1 MIPEYL
7 QYSQMLFMLF
17 SGLRVY
23 EDIIYEYYDRIIKV
37 FAETL
42 LIRSTNAASVLV
54 RPNDMKKNS

>member
-1 MIPEYL
+1 
-7 QYSQMLFMLF
+7 MLFMLF

-23 EDIIYEYYDRIIKV
+23 EDFIYEYYDRIIKV